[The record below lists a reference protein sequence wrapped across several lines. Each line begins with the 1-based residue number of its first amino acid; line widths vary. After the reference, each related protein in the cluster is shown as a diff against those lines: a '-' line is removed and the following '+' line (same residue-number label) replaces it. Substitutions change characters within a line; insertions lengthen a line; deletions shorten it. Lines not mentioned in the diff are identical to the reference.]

1 MLTYDQLGR
10 LGGSL
15 RYHVELQR
23 PVVGDKT
30 NLKENLKNVTNCN
43 HETGGAKTSVL
54 WIRKDFCLDADPT
67 FWVFPDPNDILELG
81 ESLEIFN
88 CT

>member
-1 MLTYDQLGR
+1 
-10 LGGSL
+10 
-15 RYHVELQR
+15 
-23 PVVGDKT
+23 VVGDKT
-30 NLKENLKNVTNCN
+30 NLKKNLNKILKTLNWGGENI
-43 HETGGAKTSVL
+43 SVL

-67 FWVFPDPNDILELG
+67 FWAFPDPNDTLELG